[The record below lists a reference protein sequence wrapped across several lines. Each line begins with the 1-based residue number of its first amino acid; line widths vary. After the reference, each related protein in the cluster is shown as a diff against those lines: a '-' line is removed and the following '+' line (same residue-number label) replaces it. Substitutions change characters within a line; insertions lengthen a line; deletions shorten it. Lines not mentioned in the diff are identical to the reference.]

1 MEIEIDIDELV
12 LYGFTVTDRLAIG
25 EAVSAELAKLIAEQG
40 APASF
45 TDNLNLSSL
54 RGNNVVLTSGMQPA
68 GLGTQIAQS
77 IYQSL
82 DHVNVIR

>member
-1 MEIEIDIDELV
+1 MKIEIDIEEIV
-12 LYGFTVTDRLAIG
+12 LYGFPVTDRLAIG

-45 TDNLNLSSL
+45 KNNLNLSSL
-54 RGNNVVLTSGMQPA
+54 RSSDVVLTSSMLPA
-68 GLGTQIAQS
+68 SLGAQIAQS

-82 DHVNVIR
+82 DHVDVIR